1 MRARPTADRTAPV
14 PGGTE
19 AGSGG
24 ALRGE
29 KFREISFLVAR
40 PHLSSRNVPS
50 QRHDAAKDLA
60 ADSPQ
65 TIARLVHMKAT
76 VEIRP
81 DAPFRPEKN
90 EVNDRPSRDLFP
102 DIVFS
107 QGFPSNPTGIFVVEV
122 QHEKDEGKR
131 RQIPR
136 YAAALWLFHR
146 CTTIVAVFSP
156 DQAAADYYS
165 EPIATE
171 LPGYTCPPVA
181 IGPKDIPVVNDVDT
195 AVADPALAALSVMA
209 HGAAPGVLDTFMD
222 GLTRLE
228 PDDSSKYYEYAYRLA
243 SQQVKTNLEAAMSSS
258 AWPVYSPFAKEH
270 FSRGRE
276 EGHEEGRE
284 EGVIEERASAIL
296 DILHARGKAVDD
308 GIRARITGC
317 TDGEK
322 LRTWLF
328 AAATADKAEDIF
340 DA

>member
-1 MRARPTADRTAPV
+1 M
-14 PGGTE
+14 
-19 AGSGG
+19 
-24 ALRGE
+24 
-29 KFREISFLVAR
+29 
-40 PHLSSRNVPS
+40 PS

-65 TIARLVHMKAT
+65 TIARLVRMKAD

-81 DAPFRPEKN
+81 DAPFRMEKN
-90 EVNDRPSRDLFP
+90 EVNDRPSSDLFP

-107 QGFPSNPTGIFVVEV
+107 QGFPSHPSGIFVVEV

-146 CTTIVAVFSP
+146 CTTIIAVFSP

-165 EPIATE
+165 QPIATE
-171 LPGYTCPPVA
+171 LPGYTFPPVA
-181 IGPKDIPVVNDVDT
+181 VGPKDIPIVEDVDT
-195 AVADPALAALSVMA
+195 AAADPALAALSVMA
-209 HGAAPGVLDTFMD
+209 HGYAPGVLDTFME

-228 PDDSSKYYEYAYRLA
+228 ADDSSKYYEYAYRLA
-243 SQQVKTNLEAAMSSS
+243 SQQVKNNLEAAMSSS

-270 FSRGRE
+270 FSK
-276 EGHEEGRE
+276 GRE

-308 GIRARITGC
+308 GVRDRITAC

-328 AAATADKAEDIF
+328 AAATVEKTEDIF
-340 DA
+340 EA